1 MDAQPNELNS
11 TPVPASAT
19 SRAGLGRAY
28 SNADILKAGW
38 SLRDM
43 LLTLVERKRVTQI
56 YPVIAPE
63 ATLPYIVFRR
73 GETSNVG
80 VKGSQRMG
88 GACGSP
94 AATYELMIYSAS
106 YGEGIQLAQTV
117 IGLLDGWSY
126 TPDPMV
132 EIPTVRDG
140 RVALRSVAFTGSDGE
155 DWEAGAFVQHL
166 TFAVKL

>member
-1 MDAQPNELNS
+1 MKGTS
-11 TPVPASAT
+11 T
-19 SRAGLGRAY
+19 
-28 SNADILKAGW
+28 
-38 SLRDM
+38 
-43 LLTLVERKRVTQI
+43 
-56 YPVIAPE
+56 VI
-63 ATLPYIVFRR
+63 R
-73 GETSNVG
+73 
-80 VKGSQRMG
+80 G
-88 GACGSP
+88 GAVCGSP

-106 YGEGIQLAQTV
+106 YGEGITLAQMV

-132 EIPTVRDG
+132 ENPTVRDG